1 MVHNPPI
8 QRLSQSFPSFFF
20 QRSWSLV
27 GLLWVVK
34 YRVDFTSC
42 SIEIGR
48 RILDGFH
55 SSTPRDEATV
65 RFIRAGHL
73 WERCGEKGVLGCERF
88 FVNATFFGTKDTQ
101 MRRIVFWYLFWLSW
115 KCITNADHF
124 WTLLDEDSPLGG
136 IQKNGLRSVF
146 LMSSFLA
153 TCGTK
158 SDVIW
163 WFLSSVFFR
172 WKHAETLGWRYLG
185 EPSSYKCQ
193 LPYGKTLGTYH
204 CVTSNPRNL
213 PNLYVAMKHGDW
225 FYRMT
230 GANLL
235 RGNSDMKVVPTLS
248 AVETDEVSD
257 FRFGWFSVSPKTHSL
272 HTPIVR
278 FLVW

>member
-1 MVHNPPI
+1 M
-8 QRLSQSFPSFFF
+8 RKMWRKGGF
-20 QRSWSLV
+20 
-27 GLLWVVK
+27 
-34 YRVDFTSC
+34 RVRK
-42 SIEIGR
+42 I
-48 RILDGFH
+48 
-55 SSTPRDEATV
+55 
-65 RFIRAGHL
+65 
-73 WERCGEKGVLGCERF
+73 F

-163 WFLSSVFFR
+163 WFPSSVFFR
-172 WKHAETLGWRYLG
+172 WKHAETLGWRNLG

-213 PNLYVAMKHGDW
+213 PNLYVYEAWRLIRAWQGRICCVATVIWKWFQHCPQSKLMK
-225 FYRMT
+225 
-230 GANLL
+230 
-235 RGNSDMKVVPTLS
+235 
-248 AVETDEVSD
+248 
-257 FRFGWFSVSPKTHSL
+257 
-272 HTPIVR
+272 
-278 FLVW
+278 